1 METHLLVVCV
11 KQVRNIAI
19 DSVSAPYTLI
29 LETRFHD
36 ETLTLDP
43 IEVPRPTEDAIDIS
57 SELAWILS
65 KKSLH
70 EAKIKRLPV
79 KLQVYQFD
87 SRLQEKKLI
96 GYHVFDIRSAQETP
110 APKFDWK
117 PLLNPKYK
125 GSSACRPEILCALQV
140 TIDDTC
146 NIPTSV
152 SPAAAVNGNTSA
164 SQLITDLRV
173 KETDNVIKIWDAN
186 ETTESN
192 CKELFL
198 FSIVIATVNNVD
210 QFYSKI
216 TKEKGISSTLGL
228 AFHYTVFG
236 KFFHTKH
243 FYLDQPN
250 FPVERIT
257 FKLASNSIKSLKSY
271 FDLNPMLEITLCSKK
286 DQSCIPLAFASLFL
300 RPLCSNTQK
309 SEPIIGEFNLQPLD
323 ETLTIQCNASI
334 GVCVELESVGD
345 LSQSNRLN
353 TSFIQGSPTG
363 CKGQSV
369 RSFNDAL
376 DTDDIHHYCFS
387 IDLRSITPLD
397 DHFFTRDSSYLLQ
410 FSYAIFGQ
418 SDTIQTSKVQL
429 AGKKSAVTFKDGYF
443 AFNFASSWNQL
454 VTSLSNVPIIF
465 ELVEVTSPASTKL
478 IVRGLC
484 KLYLTDIIESP
495 ADLENKKLI
504 VKKPCILDP
513 RDSQL
518 AGINCILCL
527 QDLGVVTLE
536 ATSLPPLDL
545 SVLHQ
550 HLTSSPSASLPTSK
564 EGNILQKLFIDAAI
578 EIELWKQLEMVK
590 FTQKLAAKNTSTSTA
605 TAGYSSS
612 GKSATMNGHTN
623 GVKGDDNEHT
633 NNRINNN
640 NVTDDLTKLSHLK
653 EILKQRES
661 QLDAKEVEL
670 VKADQLYKER
680 YNKLQD
686 EILTAIEEIKGVY
699 EEKLS
704 KERSVISKL
713 EEQNR
718 KLSDEIVALKSQVK
732 SSTLSSSLVRIN
744 SVPNSVRSASK
755 V

>member
-1 METHLLVVCV
+1 MVCV
-11 KQVRNIAI
+11 KQVRNIAN
-19 DSVSAPYTLI
+19 DSVTGPSTLI
-29 LETRFHD
+29 FETRFHD

-43 IEVPRPTEDAIDIS
+43 LEVPLSTDDAIDVS

-65 KKSLH
+65 KRSLH

-79 KLQVYQFD
+79 KLQVYRFD
-87 SRLQEKKLI
+87 SQSHEKKLI
-96 GYHVFDIRSAQETP
+96 GYHIFDIRSVQELP

-125 GSSACRPEILCALQV
+125 GSSSSRPEILCALQV
-140 TIDDTC
+140 TIDDTRT
-146 NIPTSV
+146 PASV
-152 SPAAAVNGNTSA
+152 SPANGHPSA
-164 SQLITDLRV
+164 PQLMSDLQV
-173 KETDNVIKIWDAN
+173 KESDNVIKIWDAK
-186 ETTESN
+186 ETAETN
-192 CKELFL
+192 CNQLFL
-198 FSIVIATVNNVD
+198 FSIVIATVNNLD
-210 QFYSKI
+210 QFFSKI
-216 TKEKGISSTLGL
+216 TKEKGISSS
-228 AFHYTVFG
+228 AVSFHYTVFG

-243 FYLDQPN
+243 FYLDQPH

-257 FKLASNSIKSLKSY
+257 FKLVSNSINSIKTY

-300 RPLCSNTQK
+300 KPLCSNTK

-323 ETLTIQCNASI
+323 ETLTIQCNTSI

-345 LSQSNRLN
+345 HTQSNRLN
-353 TSFIQGSPTG
+353 TNVNGS
-363 CKGQSV
+363 CALKAEGQSV

-397 DHFFTRDSSYLLQ
+397 DHSFTLDSSYFLQ
-410 FSYAIFGQ
+410 FSYAIFGH
-418 SDTIQTSKVQL
+418 SETIQTSKVQL
-429 AGKKSAVTFKDGYF
+429 AAINSAVTFNDGYF

-465 ELVEVTSPASTKL
+465 ELVQVTSPSKL

-484 KLYLTDIIESP
+484 KLYLTDIVESP

-513 RDSQL
+513 RDCQL
-518 AGINCILCL
+518 ASINCILCL

-550 HLTSSPSASLPTSK
+550 HLTSPSASLSTSK

-590 FTQKLAAKNTSTSTA
+590 FTQKLAAKNNPCSLTTDRNSIAS
-605 TAGYSSS
+605 
-612 GKSATMNGHTN
+612 KSATINGHMNGMKVDSNTN
-623 GVKGDDNEHT
+623 
-633 NNRINNN
+633 RFNNN
-640 NVTDDLTKLSHLK
+640 HETDDLTDLSHLH

-661 QLDAKEVEL
+661 QVNAKEAEL
-670 VKADQLYKER
+670 ARADKLYKER

-686 EILTAIEEIKGVY
+686 EILTAIEEIRGVY
-699 EEKLS
+699 EEKLA